1 MADPVSSTH
10 VVPDVGVIPAHVAMI
25 MDGNGRWA
33 KQRFLPRFAG
43 HKRGVETVRNV
54 TRICIDRGI
63 RYLTLFAFS
72 SENWRRPVEEVS
84 LLRQL
89 FLTALR
95 REAKK
100 LHANGIRLMLAESES
115 PEFDHPASIVYYGV
129 EDIHATY
136 NELSKSGV
144 VFTSPPRRIATVGE
158 IDLWMAFFKDVDDN
172 TLGLM
177 SESPKS

>member
-1 MADPVSSTH
+1 MAGSVKLSRIGQIA
-10 VVPDVGVIPAHVAMI
+10 V
-25 MDGNGRWA
+25 N
-33 KQRFLPRFAG
+33 
-43 HKRGVETVRNV
+43 VRNAERAIAFYRDV
-54 TRICIDRGI
+54 LGMEF
-63 RYLTLFAFS
+63 LFQVPRMGFF
-72 SENWRRPVEEVS
+72 NCD
-84 LLRQL
+84 
-89 FLTALR
+89 
-95 REAKK
+95 
-100 LHANGIRLMLAESES
+100 GIRLMLAESES